1 MHCLSKNLLKI
12 CGIAAAIAFAAFA
25 PDAVAQENITTGT
38 CQAVGA
44 NGAPEPLGDREG
56 HGITVGQISCH
67 IDSGPMKDGIVTG
80 TFIWQWDG
88 PNATLVSEH
97 GVIRKPGATVVYVET
112 QGKLALTMA
121 DGKVTGWTASSRG
134 TDVVATGSAASWAG
148 KSFTTTGKGTGSGQF
163 TFEGKLE

>member
-1 MHCLSKNLLKI
+1 MRYLMKGS
-12 CGIAAAIAFAAFA
+12 GIAAAIAFAALA
-25 PDAVAQENITTGT
+25 PDALAQENTITGT
-38 CQAVGA
+38 CQAVGP

-56 HGITVGQISCH
+56 HGISVGQISCH
-67 IDSGPMKDGIVTG
+67 IDSGPLKDGIVTG
-80 TFIWQWDG
+80 TYIWEWDG

-97 GVIRKPGATVVYVET
+97 GVTRKPGATVVYVET

-134 TDVVATGSAASWAG
+134 TNVLATGSAASMAG
-148 KSFTTTGKGTGSGQF
+148 KSYTTTSKSTGPGQF